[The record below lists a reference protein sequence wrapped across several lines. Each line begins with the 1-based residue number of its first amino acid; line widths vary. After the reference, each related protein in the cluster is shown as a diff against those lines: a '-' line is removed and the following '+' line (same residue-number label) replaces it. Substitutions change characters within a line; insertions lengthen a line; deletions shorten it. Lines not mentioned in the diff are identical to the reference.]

1 MPPTKTEDL
10 NFGLKS
16 EEKNKATL
24 EDFFRV
30 GLKKTGT
37 YDPMDYV
44 DEAKTIFIEMKTR
57 RINHNQYPTALI
69 GKNKVDFCKTSNAT
83 CYFVYVYL
91 DGMFYVKYDDNLF
104 NTFECAD
111 FERGWREGGIQPKQ
125 LFYYI
130 PHEHLTPLATT
141 SNQVNTN

>member
-1 MPPTKTEDL
+1 MPVASKTEDM

-24 EDFFRV
+24 EHFFGM
-30 GLKKTGT
+30 GLKKTGQ
-37 YDPMDYV
+37 YDPMDYT
-44 DEAKTIFIEMKTR
+44 DEAQTIFIEMKTR

-91 DGMFYVKYDDNLF
+91 DGMFYVKYDPELF
-104 NTFECAD
+104 ATFECAD

-130 PHEHLTPLATT
+130 PHEHLTPLPTRA
-141 SNQVNTN
+141 S

>member
-1 MPPTKTEDL
+1 MRVASKTEDM

-16 EEKNKATL
+16 EENNKAVL
-24 EDFFRV
+24 ETFFHC
-30 GLKKTGT
+30 GLKKTGK

-44 DEAKTIFIEMKTR
+44 DDNQTIFIEMKTR

-91 DGMFYVKYDDNLF
+91 DGMFYIKYDPELF
-104 NTFECAD
+104 ATFDCHD
-111 FERGWREGGIQPKQ
+111 YQRGWREGGIAPVSPYV
-125 LFYYI
+125 FI
-130 PHEHLTPLATT
+130 PHENLSPLTFSP
-141 SNQVNTN
+141 

>member
-1 MPPTKTEDL
+1 MPVPSKSEDI

-16 EEKNKATL
+16 EETNKVTL
-24 EDFFRV
+24 ENFFGC

-37 YDPMDYV
+37 YDPMDYT
-44 DEAKTIFIEMKTR
+44 DEAKTIYFEMKTR

-91 DGMFYVKYDDNLF
+91 DGMFYVKYDPELF
-104 NTFECAD
+104 DTFVCED
-111 FERGWREGGIQPKQ
+111 YQRGWRAGGVAPVSPYV
-125 LFYYI
+125 FI
-130 PHEHLTPLATT
+130 PYKYLTPLT
-141 SNQVNTN
+141 SLS